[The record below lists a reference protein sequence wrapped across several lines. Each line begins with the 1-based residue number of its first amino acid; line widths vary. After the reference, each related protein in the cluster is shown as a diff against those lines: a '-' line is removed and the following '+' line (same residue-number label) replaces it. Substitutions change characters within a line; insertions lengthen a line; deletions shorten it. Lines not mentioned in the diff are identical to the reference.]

1 MPAYTPLLGGLALL
15 LCTHSP
21 LHARDFTPTHGAQ
34 VLATLAPRLPVVASA
49 PPEQVFDAAQQA
61 LSLARSTADP
71 RHLGHAQALLAPW
84 WGRADAPVRAT
95 VLQATVEQ
103 SQHRFSAAR
112 TSLQRA
118 LVTDPN
124 QAQAWLTLATLDRLE
139 ARYADAGRACQR
151 VGLAG
156 ATLYAGACQAEVDSL
171 TGRHLA
177 ARAGLQVLIQQTAD
191 ASTQAWLYSLL
202 GEAEVRGG
210 RTAQAE
216 QAFQASLQREP
227 DAYTTLALADLLLQ
241 ASQPQRALVALHGL
255 PQSDA
260 VLMRQA
266 LARRQGYDSQWRSD
280 LAELEQRFA
289 ASRQR
294 GDEQALHAREH
305 AWTALHL
312 GPDLQAAQR
321 HALTNL
327 KLQKEP
333 IDWWLA
339 LRSTQAAKDART
351 WKDLRAEL
359 ARSGLRDARLDAVI
373 AGWTP

>member
-1 MPAYTPLLGGLALL
+1 MPSYTPLLGGLALL
-15 LCTHSP
+15 LGAHSP
-21 LHARDFTPTHGAQ
+21 LHAREFIPTHGAQ
-34 VLATLAPRLPVVASA
+34 VLATLAPRLPVVSSA
-49 PPEQVFDAAQQA
+49 PPERVFDAAQQA

-84 WGRADAPVRAT
+84 WGRADAPVRAA

-103 SQHRFSAAR
+103 AQHRFSAAR
-112 TSLQRA
+112 ASLPRA
-118 LVTDPN
+118 LATDPN

-139 ARYADAGRACQR
+139 ARYTDAGRACQR
-151 VGLAG
+151 VGQAG
-156 ATLYAGACQAEVDSL
+156 ATLHAGACQAELDSL
-171 TGRHLA
+171 TGRHAA
-177 ARAGLQVLIQQTAD
+177 ARAGLQALMDQTAD

-202 GEAEVRGG
+202 GEAEARAG
-210 RTAQAE
+210 RATQAE
-216 QAFQASLQREP
+216 QAFKASLQRAP
-227 DAYTTLALADLLLQ
+227 DVYTSLALADLLLQ
-241 ASQPQRALVALHGL
+241 ASQPQRALAALQDL
-255 PQSDA
+255 PPSDA

-266 LARRQGYDSQWRSD
+266 LARRQGNDSQWRAD
-280 LAELEQRFA
+280 LAALEQRFA

-312 GPDLQAAQR
+312 QSDPQTALR

-339 LRSTQAAKDART
+339 LRSTQAAADART